1 VSPPEAA
8 FAEVALLRAL
18 PGRDGL
24 TYAVPT
30 DLRHGLRR
38 GMRVVAPLGRRRET
52 GIVLGLHD
60 VAPAGVDN
68 IRELE
73 AVLDAE
79 AIVSDEVLELCRWSA
94 RYYLA
99 GLADVLAVA
108 LPGGLR
114 ARSVRVV
121 HVPERGAPPRGTLEA
136 AIVEHVRA
144 AGTIGVQQLAR
155 ALARPDVPRVL
166 QRLVVRGVLAAEER
180 HQGPA
185 VSTRY
190 ATVFAPARD
199 LDAAERALLE
209 RRAAR
214 QFACYE
220 RIRAAPR
227 ARLDASELDVAGRAA
242 AAALVKRGLVTRLRE
257 ERYRETGETA
267 AATAEPELTAAQR
280 VAVDAVAMDA
290 FQVFLLHGVTG
301 SGKTEVYL
309 QLAARARAAGRSV
322 LMLVPEI
329 ALTPQLLTRAQ
340 QRFGDAVAVV
350 HSGLAP
356 GQRWDE
362 WRRIARGEA
371 RVVVGTRSAVFA
383 PLVDLGL
390 VIVDEEHDAAYKQ
403 DEGLRYHGRD
413 LAIVRGQLGKIPV
426 VLGSATPSIE
436 SHQQA
441 LDGKYQR
448 LTLPER
454 VHGRPLP
461 EVTIVDLGV
470 GGAPGV
476 PPNRRRRS
484 DPCRERTQGPD
495 RAGRPALFAGAP
507 HRHDEDARAPRADA
521 PLSEPPRVRERHAL
535 PRLWRAGG
543 LPVVQREPDPAPA
556 ARRLAVSSLR
566 LYARGARRDVRR
578 LRSRRA
584 RRARARDRTRRGR
597 DRSSLSRGTRRAPR
611 SRHHDAN
618 GSPPPHPRGVEQR
631 PPRRTDRHAD
641 GRQGA

>member
-73 AVLDAE
+73 DVLDAE

-121 HVPERGAPPRGTLEA
+121 HVPERAVPPRGAAEA

-144 AGTIGVQQLAR
+144 ADDRRAAAAR
-155 ALARPDVPRVL
+155 ALAQPDVPRVL
-166 QRLVVRGVLAAEER
+166 QRLVARGVLAAEEQP
-180 HQGPA
+180 QGPA
-185 VSTRY
+185 VSIRY
-190 ATVFAPARD
+190 ATVFTPARD

-214 QFACYE
+214 QLACYE

-280 VAVDAVAMDA
+280 VAVDAVAMEA

-403 DEGLRYHGRD
+403 EEGLRYHGRD
-413 LAIVRGQLGKIPV
+413 LAIVRASSRRSRSC
-426 VLGSATPSIE
+426 SAP
-436 SHQQA
+436 
-441 LDGKYQR
+441 
-448 LTLPER
+448 
-454 VHGRPLP
+454 RPLDRKPSASARREVPALTCPSGPRAAAP
-461 EVTIVDLGV
+461 EVTIVDL
-470 GGAPGV
+470 
-476 PPNRRRRS
+476 RS
-484 DPCRERTQGPD
+484 PEGRPVALRSTGRERPEGPD
-495 RAGRPALFAGAP
+495 RAGRPALRRRFSPPWRRRSSAAS
-507 HRHDEDARAPRADA
+507 RRSS
-521 PLSEPPRVRERHAL
+521 SEPPRVRGAMHCLVAAS
-535 PRLWRAGG
+535 PR
-543 LPVVQREPDPAPA
+543 V
-556 ARRLAVSSLR
+556 
-566 LYARGARRDVRR
+566 
-578 LRSRRA
+578 A
-584 RRARARDRTRRGR
+584 RRAA
-597 DRSSLSRGTRRAPR
+597 
-611 SRHHDAN
+611 
-618 GSPPPHPRGVEQR
+618 
-631 PPRRTDRHAD
+631 
-641 GRQGA
+641 